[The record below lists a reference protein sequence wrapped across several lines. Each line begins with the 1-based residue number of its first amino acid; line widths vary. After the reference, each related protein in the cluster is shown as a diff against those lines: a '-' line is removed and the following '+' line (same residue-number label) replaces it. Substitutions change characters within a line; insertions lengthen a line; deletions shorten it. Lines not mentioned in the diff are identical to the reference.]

1 MSHANKNHHRKV
13 KHHSDRPGSAQDTP
27 TNNNQEKAA
36 KNKEAGDTRVVKT
49 PSVPG
54 PKSGKTPE
62 SKSGKT
68 NANTAV
74 ENSSQ
79 NKTKNK
85 PGGADTSLHLGDST
99 LQSPEEHRKDEQTDQ
114 TKTDKTEVNF

>member
-36 KNKEAGDTRVVKT
+36 KNKEAADSKVVKK
-49 PSVPG
+49 PSA
-54 PKSGKTPE
+54 SDT
-62 SKSGKT
+62 KSGKT

-85 PGGADTSLHLGDST
+85 PGSADTSLHLGDST
-99 LQSPEEHRKDEQTDQ
+99 LQTPEEHRKDEQTDQ